1 VTAVEPDGAGGRQ
14 PSFMA
19 MWHAWLR
26 HHHATTHASPI
37 LRDTR
42 SIELVPDD
50 VHERVLAAMTVF
62 SAPTADALV
71 TMAVIRHRLLADR
84 LPLLHE
90 RRVRQLVI
98 LGAGLDA
105 TVLIQPEALA
115 DWRVFEVDEP
125 ATQEWKR
132 QRMAGLGWPFPPNLV
147 FAPCDF
153 ERTGV
158 LSALEAVGFDRGEP
172 ALVSLFGVIL
182 YLTADATATLL
193 RTLATLAPGSE
204 VMLTYSPPSDGSD
217 PVAQE
222 VWDGASSTAAAAG
235 ETFLNY
241 YRASEIERLLLD
253 SGFRHAIHHPNDA
266 LSKQYFADRPD
277 GLRLATIEQLITGVC

>member
-1 VTAVEPDGAGGRQ
+1 VEPERDQGTE

-26 HHHATTHASPI
+26 HHHATAHASPI

-50 VHERVLAAMTVF
+50 VQERVLAAMAVF
-62 SAPTADALV
+62 SAPTAEALV

-84 LPLLHE
+84 LPTLHE
-90 RRVRQLVI
+90 RGVRQLVV
-98 LGAGLDA
+98 LGAGLDV
-105 TVLIQPEALA
+105 TVFIQSEALA
-115 DWRVFEVDEP
+115 GWRVFEVDEP

-132 QRMAGLGWPFPPNLV
+132 HRIAGLGWPLPANLV

-153 ERTGV
+153 ETTGV
-158 LSALEAVGFDRGEP
+158 LTALEAVGFDRRRP

-182 YLTADATATLL
+182 YLTSEATAALL
-193 RTLATLAPGSE
+193 GTLATFAPGSE

-241 YRASEIERLLLD
+241 YRASEIERLLRD
-253 SGFRHAIHHPNDA
+253 SGFADATHHPVDTLN
-266 LSKQYFADRPD
+266 KHYFADRAD
-277 GLRLATIEQLITGVC
+277 GLRLSTIEQLVTGVC